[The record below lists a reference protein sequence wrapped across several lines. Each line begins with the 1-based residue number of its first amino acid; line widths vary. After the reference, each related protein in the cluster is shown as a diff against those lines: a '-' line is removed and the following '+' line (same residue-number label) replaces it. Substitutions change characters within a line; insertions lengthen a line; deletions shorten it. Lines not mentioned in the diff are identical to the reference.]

1 MKTFSDLGRLLMKAV
16 EFSIDKIK
24 KIAGEI
30 DGIYTEN
37 IELGESFLDFAARF
51 ASMPG
56 TVILM
61 SGGDNDCSR
70 YHILGAKPW
79 LTFTGRINEMKI
91 KAEDHSFNFRADPF
105 DTLRNILNAYKPYVQ
120 HLHGHNIQSPFA
132 AGILGYL
139 SYDLKDSLEKLPRT
153 SIDDLYLPHICF
165 FAPSIIVIHD
175 RKEDRTSLFIPER
188 IVSGKS
194 VLHKDLEVFK
204 NIQASK
210 QPLIESFS
218 GDTDGFRSNFTK
230 SKYINAVKQIKE
242 YIASGHVYQVNLSQ
256 RFEMNFEG
264 SAFGLFKTLYNLNP
278 APFFSYIN
286 AEDHFIVSTSPERFL
301 LQSGDRLETR
311 PIKGTM
317 PRGDT
322 LKEDKK
328 LGLEL
333 KNSKKDDAELSM
345 IVDLLRNDLGK
356 ICKAGSVRVVEH
368 KRLEVYKNVFH
379 LVSIIEGVLD
389 KNQNA
394 VDIIKAAFP
403 GGSITGCPKIR
414 SMEIIDELEPHRRHI
429 YTGSTGYISFYD
441 TMDLSIAIRTAT
453 IVNKKIIFSV
463 GGGIVF
469 DSDPFDEYDETMHKG
484 RTLMEVFK
492 GKEKVLSSKKHV
504 WINGSIE
511 PIDLAK
517 INVTDQ
523 GFLFGY
529 GFFETIRVDKG
540 KPQYLEE
547 HIARFNQTW
556 KHLFFKRVPDLTWQ
570 DIIYQVISSNGLLEE
585 TAAVKIIASKGNSEN
600 SSLNFT
606 LIAMA
611 RPYTHR
617 LAEKKELGVKLVI
630 YPKPRQTPLADYKTL
645 NYLYYLL
652 AGEWAKKKGAD
663 EALILNPD
671 DTISETNTANIL
683 LIKDKTFIRPVSP
696 HVLPGIMEKVVCEL
710 LLSWGYMSES
720 KKLCLE
726 DLFLS
731 DQVIITN
738 SLIGAIPVL
747 SIDGKKLK
755 KPTDLWL
762 KINNAVL

>member
-1 MKTFSDLGRLLMKAV
+1 MD
-16 EFSIDKIK
+16 EIK
-24 KIAGEI
+24 KITGEI
-30 DGIYTEN
+30 DGIHTEN
-37 IELGESFLDFAARF
+37 IELGESFLDFASRF

-79 LTFTGRINEMKI
+79 LTFAGRINDMEI
-91 KAEDHSFNFRADPF
+91 KAEDHSFNFKADPF
-105 DTLRNILNAYKPYVQ
+105 DTLRNILNAYRPYVR
-120 HLHGHNIQSPFA
+120 HLHDHNIQSPFA

-139 SYDLKDSLEKLPRT
+139 SYDLKDSLEELPRT

-188 IVSGKS
+188 VVSGES
-194 VLHKDLEVFK
+194 VLSKDLEVFR
-204 NIQASK
+204 NILASK
-210 QPLIESFS
+210 QPLMENFS
-218 GDTDGFRSNFTK
+218 GDIDGFRSSFTR
-230 SKYINAVKQIKE
+230 SKYINAIKQIKE

-256 RFEMNFEG
+256 RFEMSFRG
-264 SAFGLFKTLYNLNP
+264 SAFSLFKTLYKLNP

-286 AEDHFIVSTSPERFL
+286 AGDHIIVSTSPERFL

-311 PIKGTM
+311 PIKGTI
-317 PRGDT
+317 PRGENLD
-322 LKEDKK
+322 EDKK
-328 LGLEL
+328 RGLEL
-333 KNSKKDDAELSM
+333 KNSGKNDAELSM

-356 ICKAGSVRVVEH
+356 ICEAGSVRVAEH
-368 KRLEVYKNVFH
+368 KRLEAYKNVFH
-379 LVSIIEGVLD
+379 LVSIVEGILGRD
-389 KNQNA
+389 RDA
-394 VDIIKAAFP
+394 VDIIKATFP

-429 YTGSTGYISFYD
+429 YTGSIGYISFHD

-469 DSDPFDEYDETMHKG
+469 DSDPSDEYDETMHKG

-492 GKEKVLSSKKHV
+492 GKEEELSSKNYV
-504 WINGSIE
+504 WINGNIE
-511 PIDLAK
+511 PIELAK

-540 KPQYLEE
+540 KPQYLKE
-547 HIARFNQTW
+547 HISRFNQTW
-556 KHLFFKRVPDLTWQ
+556 KYLFFERVPDLTWQ
-570 DIIYQVISSNGLLEE
+570 DIIYQVISGNGLLEE
-585 TAAVKIIASKGNSEN
+585 TAAVKIVASKGNCEKSFFD
-600 SSLNFT
+600 FT
-606 LIAMA
+606 LIVMA
-611 RPYTHR
+611 KPYIHR
-617 LAEKKELGVKLVI
+617 LAEKKEQGLNLVV

-696 HVLPGIMEKVVCEL
+696 HVLSGVMEKVVREL
-710 LLSWGYMSES
+710 LSNWGYMSES
-720 KKLCLE
+720 KKLYPE
-726 DLFLS
+726 DLFLA

-755 KPTDLWL
+755 KPTDLWM

>member
-1 MKTFSDLGRLLMKAV
+1 MKNV
-16 EFSIDKIK
+16 ESSMDEIK
-24 KIAGEI
+24 KITGEI
-30 DGIYTEN
+30 DGIHTER

-51 ASMPG
+51 AAMPG

-70 YHILGAKPW
+70 YHMLGAKPW
-79 LTFTGRINEMKI
+79 LTFTGRINEMQI
-91 KAEDHSFNFRADPF
+91 KTEDHIFNFRADPF
-105 DTLRNILNAYKPYVQ
+105 DTLRNIINVYRPYVQ
-120 HLHGHNIQSPFA
+120 HLNKNTQSPFT

-165 FAPSIIVIHD
+165 FAPSIIIIHD
-175 RKEDRTSLFIPER
+175 QKKHTTELFVPRR
-188 IVSGKS
+188 IVSGES

-204 NIQASK
+204 NILVSK
-210 QPLIESFS
+210 KPLIESFG
-218 GDTDGFRSNFTK
+218 GDIDGFRSNFK
-230 SKYINAVKQIKE
+230 RSKYINTIKQIKE

-256 RFEMNFEG
+256 RFEMSFEG
-264 SAFGLFKTLYNLNP
+264 SAFGLFKTLYKLNP

-286 AEDHFIVSTSPERFL
+286 AEDHFVVSTSPERFL

-311 PIKGTM
+311 PIKGTI
-317 PRGDT
+317 PRGEN
-322 LKEDKK
+322 LNEDKRR
-328 LGLEL
+328 GIEL
-333 KNSKKDDAELSM
+333 KNSSKNDAELSM
-345 IVDLLRNDLGK
+345 IVDLLRNDMGK
-356 ICKAGSVRVVEH
+356 VCVAGSVRVVEH
-368 KRLEVYKNVFH
+368 KRLEAYNNVFH
-379 LVSIIEGVLD
+379 LVSIVEGILD
-389 KNQNA
+389 REYDA
-394 VDIIKAAFP
+394 VDIIKATFP

-414 SMEIIDELEPHRRHI
+414 AMEIIDELEPHSRHI
-429 YTGSTGYISFYD
+429 YTGSIGYISFHD
-441 TMDLSIAIRTAT
+441 TMDFSIAIRTAT

-492 GKEKVLSSKKHV
+492 GKEKSLDTNRYV

-511 PIDLAK
+511 SIDHAN
-517 INVTDQ
+517 INVADQ

-529 GFFETIRVDKG
+529 GFFETIRADRG
-540 KPQYLEE
+540 KPKYLKE
-547 HIARFNQTW
+547 HISRLNQTW
-556 KHLFFKRVPDLTWQ
+556 EHLFNERVPDLTWE
-570 DIIYQVISSNGLLEE
+570 DIIYQVISSNGLLGE
-585 TAAVKIIASKGNSEN
+585 TSAVKIIASKGNCEKSFFD
-600 SSLNFT
+600 FT
-606 LIAMA
+606 LIVMA
-611 RPYTHR
+611 KPYKYR
-617 LAEKKELGVKLVI
+617 LAEKKEQGVNLVV

-652 AGEWAKKKGAD
+652 AGEWAKRKGAD

-671 DTISETNTANIL
+671 ETISETNTANIL

-710 LLSWGYMSES
+710 LLSWGYISES
-720 KKLCLE
+720 KKLYPE
-726 DLFLS
+726 DLFLA

-738 SLIGAIPVL
+738 SLIGAVPVL
-747 SIDGKKLK
+747 NIDGKKLRP
-755 KPTDLWL
+755 PTDLWM

>member
-1 MKTFSDLGRLLMKAV
+1 MKTV
-16 EFSIDKIK
+16 EFSIDEIK
-24 KIAGEI
+24 KITGEI
-30 DGIYTEN
+30 DGIHTEN
-37 IELGESFLDFAARF
+37 IELGESFLDFASRF

-79 LTFTGRINEMKI
+79 LTFTGRINDMEI
-91 KAEDHSFNFRADPF
+91 KAEDHSFNFKADPF
-105 DTLRNILNAYKPYVQ
+105 DTLRNILNAYRPYVR

-139 SYDLKDSLEKLPRT
+139 SYDLKDSLEELPRT
-153 SIDDLYLPHICF
+153 SIDDLYLPQICF

-175 RKEDRTSLFIPER
+175 RKKEITDLFIPRR
-188 IVSGKS
+188 IVSGES
-194 VLHKDLEVFK
+194 VLSKDLEFFK
-204 NIQASK
+204 NIRASK
-210 QPLIESFS
+210 QPLMENFS
-218 GDTDGFRSNFTK
+218 GDIDGFRSNFTK
-230 SKYINAVKQIKE
+230 SKYINAIKQIKE

-256 RFEMNFEG
+256 RFEMSFKG
-264 SAFGLFKTLYNLNP
+264 SVFALFKTLYKLNP
-278 APFFSYIN
+278 AAFFSYIN
-286 AEDHFIVSTSPERFL
+286 AGDHFIVSTSPERFL
-301 LQSGDRLETR
+301 FWSGDRLETR
-311 PIKGTM
+311 PIKGTI
-317 PRGDT
+317 PRGED
-322 LKEDKK
+322 LDEDKK
-328 LGLEL
+328 RGLEL
-333 KNSKKDDAELSM
+333 KNSKKNDAELSM

-356 ICKAGSVRVVEH
+356 ICKAGSVRVSEH
-368 KRLEVYKNVFH
+368 KRLEAYKNVFH
-379 LVSIIEGVLD
+379 LVSIVEGILGRD
-389 KNQNA
+389 RDA
-394 VDIIKAAFP
+394 VDIIKATFP

-429 YTGSTGYISFYD
+429 YTGSIGYISFHD

-453 IVNKKIIFSV
+453 IFNKKIIFSV

-469 DSDPFDEYDETMHKG
+469 DSDPSDEYDETMHKG

-492 GKEKVLSSKKHV
+492 GKETGLSSKNYV
-504 WINGSIE
+504 WINGNIE
-511 PIDLAK
+511 SIDLAK

-540 KPQYLEE
+540 KPQYLKE
-547 HIARFNQTW
+547 HISRFNQTW
-556 KHLFFKRVPDLTWQ
+556 KYLFFERVPDLTWQ
-570 DIIYQVISSNGLLEE
+570 DIIYQVIFSNGLLEE
-585 TAAVKIIASKGNSEN
+585 TAAVKIVASKGNSE
-600 SSLNFT
+600 SASLNFT
-606 LIAMA
+606 LLVMT

-617 LAEKKELGVKLVI
+617 LAEKREQGLNLVV

-696 HVLPGIMEKVVCEL
+696 HVLSGVMEKVVCEL

-726 DLFLS
+726 DLFLA

-755 KPTDLWL
+755 KPTDLWM

>member
-1 MKTFSDLGRLLMKAV
+1 MKTAESSMD
-16 EFSIDKIK
+16 EIK
-24 KIAGEI
+24 KITGEI
-30 DGIYTEN
+30 DGIHTEN
-37 IELGESFLDFAARF
+37 IELGESFLDFASRF

-79 LTFTGRINEMKI
+79 LTFAGRINDMEI
-91 KAEDHSFNFRADPF
+91 KAEDHSFNFKADPF
-105 DTLRNILNAYKPYVQ
+105 DTLRNILNAYRPYVR
-120 HLHGHNIQSPFA
+120 HLHDHNIQSPFA

-139 SYDLKDSLEKLPRT
+139 SYDLKDSLEELPRT

-188 IVSGKS
+188 VVSGES
-194 VLHKDLEVFK
+194 VLSKDLEVFR
-204 NIQASK
+204 NILASK
-210 QPLIESFS
+210 QPLMENFS
-218 GDTDGFRSNFTK
+218 GDIDGFRSSFTR
-230 SKYINAVKQIKE
+230 SKYINAIKQIKE

-256 RFEMNFEG
+256 RFEMSFRG
-264 SAFGLFKTLYNLNP
+264 SAFSLFKTLYKLNP

-286 AEDHFIVSTSPERFL
+286 AGDHIIVSTSPERFL

-311 PIKGTM
+311 PIKGTI
-317 PRGDT
+317 PRGENLD
-322 LKEDKK
+322 EDKK
-328 LGLEL
+328 RGLEL
-333 KNSKKDDAELSM
+333 KNSGKNDAELSM

-356 ICKAGSVRVVEH
+356 ICEAGSVRVAEH
-368 KRLEVYKNVFH
+368 KRLEAYKNVFH
-379 LVSIIEGVLD
+379 LVSIVEGILGRD
-389 KNQNA
+389 RDA
-394 VDIIKAAFP
+394 VDIIKATFP

-429 YTGSTGYISFYD
+429 YTGSIGYISFHD

-469 DSDPFDEYDETMHKG
+469 DSDPSDEYDETMHKG

-492 GKEKVLSSKKHV
+492 GKEEELSSKNYV
-504 WINGSIE
+504 WINGNIE
-511 PIDLAK
+511 PIELAK

-540 KPQYLEE
+540 KPQYLKE
-547 HIARFNQTW
+547 HISRFNQTW
-556 KHLFFKRVPDLTWQ
+556 KYLFFERVPDLTWQ
-570 DIIYQVISSNGLLEE
+570 DIIYQVISGNGLLEE
-585 TAAVKIIASKGNSEN
+585 TAAVKIVASKGNCEKSFFD
-600 SSLNFT
+600 FT
-606 LIAMA
+606 LIVMA
-611 RPYTHR
+611 KPYIHR
-617 LAEKKELGVKLVI
+617 LAEKKEQGLNLVV

-696 HVLPGIMEKVVCEL
+696 HVLSGVMEKVVREL
-710 LLSWGYMSES
+710 LSNWGYMSES
-720 KKLCLE
+720 KKLYPE
-726 DLFLS
+726 DLFLA

-755 KPTDLWL
+755 KPTDLWM

>member
-1 MKTFSDLGRLLMKAV
+1 VMKAV
-16 EFSIDKIK
+16 EFSIDELK

-30 DGIYTEN
+30 DGIYTER
-37 IELGESFLDFAARF
+37 IELKGSFLDFAVRF

-79 LTFTGRINEMKI
+79 LSFTGRINDMKI

-105 DTLRNILNAYKPYVQ
+105 DTLRNILNAYRPNVRHFQ
-120 HLHGHNIQSPFA
+120 DHNIQSPFA
-132 AGILGYL
+132 AGVLGYL
-139 SYDLKDSLEKLPRT
+139 SYDLKDSLENLPRT

-188 IVSGKS
+188 VVSRKS
-194 VLHKDLEVFK
+194 LLHKDLEDFK
-204 NIQASK
+204 NILGSK
-210 QPLIESFS
+210 QPLMESFS
-218 GDTDGFRSNFTK
+218 GDIDGFRSNFTR
-230 SKYINAVKQIKE
+230 SKYINTVKQIKE

-256 RFEMNFEG
+256 RFEMTFKG

-278 APFFSYIN
+278 ASFFSYIN
-286 AEDHFIVSTSPERFL
+286 AVDHYVVSTSPERFL

-317 PRGDT
+317 PRGHT
-322 LKEDKK
+322 FKEDKK
-328 LGLEL
+328 LGFEL

-356 ICKAGSVRVVEH
+356 ICKAGSVCVAEH
-368 KRLEVYKNVFH
+368 KRLEGYKNVFH
-379 LVSIIEGVLD
+379 LVSIVEGILD
-389 KNQNA
+389 GDRDA

-429 YTGSTGYISFYD
+429 YTGSIGYISFHN

-469 DSDPFDEYDETMHKG
+469 DSEPFDEYDETMHKG

-492 GKEKVLSSKKHV
+492 GKEKVLSSKNHV

-540 KPQYLEE
+540 KPQYLKE
-547 HIARFNQTW
+547 HISRFNQTW
-556 KHLFFKRVPDLTWQ
+556 KNLFFERVPDLTWQ
-570 DIIYQVISSNGLLEE
+570 DIICQVISKNGLLGE
-585 TAAVKIIASKGNSEN
+585 TAAVKIVASKGNSEK

-606 LIAMA
+606 LLVMT

-617 LAEKKELGVKLVI
+617 LAKKKERGVKLVV

-710 LLSWGYMSES
+710 LLSCGYVSES
-720 KKLCLE
+720 KKQYLE
-726 DLFLS
+726 DLFLV

-755 KPTDLWL
+755 KTTDLWM
-762 KINNAVL
+762 KINDAVL

>member
-1 MKTFSDLGRLLMKAV
+1 MMKTV
-16 EFSIDKIK
+16 EFPIDEIK
-24 KIAGEI
+24 KITGEI
-30 DGIYTEN
+30 DGIHTER
-37 IELGESFLDFAARF
+37 IELDESFLDFAARF

-56 TVILM
+56 TVVLM

-79 LTFTGRINEMKI
+79 LTFTGRINDMKI
-91 KAEDHSFNFRADPF
+91 KAEDHVFNFKADPF
-105 DTLRNILNAYKPYVQ
+105 DTLRNILNAYKPYVK
-120 HLHGHNIQSPFA
+120 HLNGYHMQPPFIS
-132 AGILGYL
+132 GILGYL
-139 SYDLKDSLEKLPRT
+139 SYDLKDCLEKLPRT

-165 FAPSIIVIHD
+165 FAPSIIVVHD
-175 RKEDRTSLFIPER
+175 RKQGRTSLLIPER
-188 IVSGKS
+188 IISGES

-204 NIQASK
+204 NILVSK
-210 QPLIESFS
+210 QPPMESFS
-218 GDTDGFRSNFTK
+218 GDVDGFRSNFTK

-242 YIASGHVYQVNLSQ
+242 YIASGHVYQVNISQ
-256 RFEMNFEG
+256 RFEMNFKG
-264 SAFGLFKTLYNLNP
+264 NAFSLFRTLYKLNP

-286 AEDHFIVSTSPERFL
+286 AGDHFIVSTSPERFL
-301 LQSGDRLETR
+301 LRSGDRVETR
-311 PIKGTM
+311 PIKGTI
-317 PRGDT
+317 PRGENPD
-322 LKEDKK
+322 EDKRR
-328 LGLEL
+328 GLEL
-333 KNSKKDDAELSM
+333 ENSSKNDAELSM

-356 ICKAGSVRVVEH
+356 ICKAGSVRVAEH
-368 KRLEVYKNVFH
+368 KRLEAYKNVFH
-379 LVSIIEGVLD
+379 LVSVVEGILSKD
-389 KNQNA
+389 QDT

-429 YTGSTGYISFYD
+429 YTGSTGYISFHD

-463 GGGIVF
+463 GGGIIF

-484 RTLMEVFK
+484 RTLREVFT
-492 GKEKVLSSKKHV
+492 GKEKISGSKSSHV
-504 WINGSIE
+504 WINGNIKPIE
-511 PIDLAK
+511 LAK
-517 INVTDQ
+517 INVADH

-540 KPQYLEE
+540 KPQYLQE

-556 KHLFFKRVPDLTWQ
+556 KHLFFEQVPDLTWQ
-570 DIIYQVISSNGLLEE
+570 DIIYQVISINGLLKE
-585 TAAVKIIASKGNSEN
+585 TAAVKIVASKGNSEK
-600 SSLNFT
+600 SSLDFT
-606 LIAMA
+606 LLVMA
-611 RPYTHR
+611 RPYIHR
-617 LAEKKELGVKLVI
+617 LAEKREQGINLVV

-683 LIKDKTFIRPVSP
+683 LIKDKTFIRPISP
-696 HVLPGIMEKVVCEL
+696 HVLPGIMEKVVCKL
-710 LLSWGYMSES
+710 LLSLGYMSES

-738 SLIGAIPVL
+738 SLIGALPVL

-755 KPTDLWL
+755 KPTDLWI
-762 KINNAVL
+762 KINNTVL